1 MWIRGKQASSSLVP
15 WEGQQ
20 LVGVDGIPQEI
31 LGIGS
36 VLLQLRHTTFRIT
49 VVIAD
54 SLTVEGI
61 FGLDFL
67 EKHKCVIDTGHQTL
81 LLPEGKLTL
90 PLATPKTPT
99 VNQCA
104 VVLPETICIPPS
116 SELEV
121 LACTNSALSEDS
133 YLLEPNTSTWL
144 PVRASRALVTPTE
157 MGVVV
162 RLLNSRP
169 EAVKSTVT
177 LLWDTIDTI
186 TVTPITQRT
195 SAVPPQLNIVS
206 TQATQTLS
214 TNLQD
219 AYLQP
224 TEMKLVPFSR
234 PCRSAI
240 SSALQQTHGRHQLY
254 LYERKVESCGFVWI
268 TESSTADKEGCI
280 PLATHR

>member
-1 MWIRGKQASSSLVP
+1 MKQAYSSLVP

-20 LVGVDGIPQEI
+20 LVGVDGAPLEI

-36 VLLQLRHTTFRIT
+36 VLLQLRHTTFRIS

-61 FGLDFL
+61 LGLDFV
-67 EKHKCVIDTGHQTL
+67 EEHKCVIDTGQWTL

-90 PLATPKTPT
+90 PLATPKIPT

-133 YLLEPNTSTWL
+133 YLLEPNTSTRL
-144 PVRASRALVTPTE
+144 PVHAACALVTPTE

-162 RLLNSRP
+162 RLLNPRP
-169 EAVKSTVT
+169 EAVKIHRNTTVGY
-177 LLWDTIDTI
+177 LEPIDTI
-186 TVTPITQRT
+186 TVTPVTQREQQ
-195 SAVPPQLNIVS
+195 PPTDANS
-206 TQATQTLS
+206 TESPTKQATLW
-214 TNLQD
+214 
-219 AYLQP
+219 
-224 TEMKLVPFSR
+224 E
-234 PCRSAI
+234 
-240 SSALQQTHGRHQLY
+240 
-254 LYERKVESCGFVWI
+254 
-268 TESSTADKEGCI
+268 
-280 PLATHR
+280 LANAAS